1 MDQICDVLEKL
12 VGIDILASLNKS
24 ETELK
29 VKNLKKGKKR
39 EVVELDNK
47 GEKTE
52 RTEDQMEGIEERSQ
66 KEVFSSLIFS

>member
-1 MDQICDVLEKL
+1 LEKL

>member
-1 MDQICDVLEKL
+1 LDQICDVLEKL